1 MTDIKNT
8 PDLSITSAPP
18 STDNDFNAPVRDS
31 QMIDH
36 QTDAATTDALL
47 LNLDGYDGPI
57 DVLLELARHQ
67 KVDLTKIS
75 ILQLTRQ
82 FLAFIDRAKE
92 LRLDLAAEYLVMAA
106 WLAYLK
112 SRLLLPKEP
121 STEDEPS
128 AQAMADALA
137 YQLRRLEAMQK
148 AATALMSRTQRNR
161 DFFARGFIEPNETKV
176 QTVWTATLYDMLKAY
191 GDIRARKEKGKTY
204 ELPQFHLMSAED
216 ALSRITKMLGA
227 LPKTG
232 PHTAW
237 TTLIAFLPDEAKNRN
252 RDFEEGAT
260 PVEAGVQSLLDPGLR
275 RDDSTRDDDA
285 LYLRSSL
292 ASLLTATLEMAKQ
305 GTIELRQDGAFRPIY
320 VRGIQK
326 SEAA

>member
-1 MTDIKNT
+1 MINTKHITATSADPVWVDDDFNT
-8 PDLSITSAPP
+8 PVPDDQIAP
-18 STDNDFNAPVRDS
+18 TDHAEL
-31 QMIDH
+31 
-36 QTDAATTDALL
+36 TDALL
-47 LNLDGYDGPI
+47 LNLDGYAGPI
-57 DVLLELARHQ
+57 DVLLELARNQ

-82 FLAFIDRAKE
+82 FLVFIDRAKE

-137 YQLRRLEAMQK
+137 YQLLRLEAMQK
-148 AATALMSRTQRNR
+148 AATALMNRTQLGR
-161 DFFARGFIEPNETKV
+161 DFFARGYREPVEAKV
-176 QTVWTATLYDMLKAY
+176 NTVWTATLYDILKAY

-204 ELPQFHLMSAED
+204 ELPQFHLLSMED
-216 ALSRITKMLGA
+216 ALARVTRMLGA

-237 TTLIAFLPDEAKNRN
+237 TTLITFLPDEAKNSN
-252 RDFEEGAT
+252 DA
-260 PVEAGVQSLLDPGLR
+260 
-275 RDDSTRDDDA
+275 DDI
-285 LYLRSSL
+285 YKRSSV

-305 GTIELRQDGAFRPIY
+305 GAIELRQDSAFKPIY
-320 VRGIQK
+320 VRGIENTTRTK
-326 SEAA
+326 EAS